1 MKSVLLTVM
10 LLVAVGAAAQTNYY
24 VSTSGSDAN
33 DGSAARPWAT
43 IGRASSAL
51 VLGAGGAVVNVAPG
65 SYGAVSTAR
74 SGSASQPIVY
84 KSTTKYGARIASSG
98 GSVWAN
104 TGAYVTIQD
113 FEVTGSGNNC
123 IGIITYSGNTQIVG
137 NWVHDIPAP
146 TSTCGDGTGGAAIDS
161 YSSSN
166 SMSSGNINTKI
177 IGNIVDNVG
186 SGATQGCNNQHG
198 IYVASPLALVQ
209 NNIVSRVCGMGI
221 HIYHYTTNEVV
232 TNNVVINNS
241 EGGIQNTADGGV
253 VCNDHST
260 VSNNIV
266 ANNGGLRGALS
277 VGGITELS
285 GCTGSGNVYRNN
297 ILYGNSPNAIQYP
310 HGARTES
317 GTIVPSAAQFNALFV
332 NYTGNAKTGDYRLN
346 PASVAVDAGLSNVCA
361 SGGITPCI
369 APTDFLGSV
378 RPQSGTLD
386 IGAFETGAVAAS
398 APNPPT
404 GLTATVQ

>member
-1 MKSVLLTVM
+1 MKSVLFTVI

-43 IGRASSAL
+43 IGHASSAL
-51 VLGAGGAVVNVAPG
+51 ALGAGGAVVNVAPG
-65 SYGAVSTAR
+65 SYGAVSTGR
-74 SGSASQPIVY
+74 SGTASQPIVY

-104 TGAYVTIQD
+104 TGAYATIQD

-123 IGIITYSGNTQIVG
+123 IGIITYSAHSQIVG

-166 SMSSGNINTKI
+166 SMTSGNINTKI
-177 IGNIVDNVG
+177 TANIVDNVG

-198 IYVASPLALVQ
+198 IYVASPMAQVQ

-241 EGGIQNTADGGV
+241 EGGIQNTADSGV
-253 VCNDHST
+253 VCNDNST

-277 VGGITELS
+277 GGGITELS

-317 GTIVPSAAQFNALFV
+317 GTIVPSATQFNALFV

-346 PASVAVDAGLSNVCA
+346 PGSVAVDAGLGNVCA
-361 SGGITPCI
+361 SGGVTPCI

-378 RPQSGTLD
+378 RPLSGVLD
-386 IGAFETGAVAAS
+386 IGAFETGAAAAS

-404 GLTATVQ
+404 GLTASVQ